1 MCKQPIAPSRTYCN
15 TLQHTTSHTL
25 QHIATHCNTLQC
37 TAMHCSTLQHTATH
51 CNALQRTATHCNT
64 RQYVCTCERRHIL
77 HTSFPAT
84 LADFSSMLSAL
95 HRASC
100 LACVA
105 VCCSVLQM
113 CGSVLQIVHP
123 ASTDLFTCRQQCAA
137 SNRRVHD
144 SEKGDRMLCL
154 NFCFVCWDMFTCRQ

>member
-15 TLQHTTSHTL
+15 TLQHTATHCNTRQHPATHCNALQHTATHCSAL
-25 QHIATHCNTLQC
+25 QHIATHCNTR
-37 TAMHCSTLQHTATH
+37 QH
-51 CNALQRTATHCNT
+51 
-64 RQYVCTCERRHIL
+64 VCTCERRLIL

-84 LADFSSMLSAL
+84 LADFSSTLSAL

-105 VCCSVLQM
+105 VCCSVLHM
-113 CGSVLQIVHP
+113 CCSVLQIVHP
-123 ASTDLFTCRQQCAA
+123 ASTDLIICRQQCAA
-137 SNRRVHD
+137 SNWRVHD

-154 NFCFVCWDMFTCRQ
+154 DICFVC